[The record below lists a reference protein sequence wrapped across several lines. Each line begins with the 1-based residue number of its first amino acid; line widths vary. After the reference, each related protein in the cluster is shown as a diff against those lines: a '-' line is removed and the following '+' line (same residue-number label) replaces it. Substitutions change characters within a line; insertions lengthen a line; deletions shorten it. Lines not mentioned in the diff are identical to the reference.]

1 MTRLVSM
8 RALDFVADNNIG
20 LAYDGNNEV
29 EHEKEADKVVHHTK
43 DQQHLVMCPKCAR
56 NGAALRETSEQH
68 RPQRFKAC
76 QNFRSQRAFKIYITS
91 ATAAHF

>member
-29 EHEKEADKVVHHTK
+29 EHEKEADKVVHHAK
-43 DQQHLVMCPKCAR
+43 YQQHLCFQ
-56 NGAALRETSEQH
+56 N
-68 RPQRFKAC
+68 RPQPFEAC
-76 QNFRSQRAFKIYITS
+76 QKFRSQRALKIYITS
-91 ATAAHF
+91 VTAAYFYNFHSFHVSLP